1 MIRARNISAIASFR
15 DRLLHKPELSSAIK
29 FIIVYGSVARGEETE
44 NSDIDILV
52 VGGEKNLWEK
62 ISEIAHNVDYE
73 NNYETFITTIYLT
86 TEEFEHR
93 IKAGSP
99 LIQTILRE
107 GVILYDNGTF
117 QRIREEM
124 LRPSK

>member
-1 MIRARNISAIASFR
+1 MTSKEMIRARNISAIASFR
-15 DRLLHKPELSSAIK
+15 DRLLHKPELSGAIK
-29 FIIVYGSVARGEETE
+29 FIVVYGSVARGEETE
-44 NSDIDILV
+44 NSDTDILV

-93 IKAGSP
+93 IKAGFTP
-99 LIQTILRE
+99 HPNNLE
-107 GVILYDNGTF
+107 GRSNPI
-117 QRIREEM
+117 
-124 LRPSK
+124 